1 MKLKSSRRNFLVTL
15 LVSLSCP
22 FAVSLAAEPPSKS
35 RTETESKSE
44 ALPDIKKLKSIVSR
58 FEPVNLTVDI
68 SKIPDNE
75 KKALAKLIEAS
86 DVIERIYMK
95 QVWDGNLALKEKLAA
110 DTSELGKARY
120 DAFMLDKQPWS
131 LQDHHLKTQAN
142 VPSKPEAGT
151 FYPKGSTKAEIENW
165 MKSLSPEASKEA
177 KGFFTVIRKDE
188 KGKLKAVPYS
198 QEYMPEIKQASD
210 LLKEA
215 AKLTRQPTLKDYLE
229 KRAAAF
235 LSDDYYESDVA
246 WMKLDSTIEPT
257 IGPYETYEDGWFSA
271 KAAFESFITIRDE
284 AETAKLAKFSAELQD
299 IENNLPIDPK
309 FRNPKLGALAPI
321 RVVNSIYGAGEANRG
336 IQTAAYNLPNDE
348 KISTEMGT
356 KRTMLK
362 NIQEAK
368 FAKVLTPISK
378 IALSAKDQSKIS
390 FDAFFTH
397 ILMHELMHGLGPSNV
412 TEGSKT
418 VTVREK
424 LQNTYSAM
432 EEAKAD
438 VSGLWALQRLI
449 DKGTLSKD
457 LEKTLYTTYLA
468 SSFRSIRFGLNE
480 AHGKAVALQ
489 MNYFLDAKA
498 YGVNKDGTFTVNESK
513 MKDAVKTLTGELLTI
528 QATGDKAKA
537 DEFHKKYVL
546 LRPEVKKVLDKLS
559 HIPVDIRP
567 VFTTATELVKNAH

>member
-1 MKLKSSRRNFLVTL
+1 MKLSQKSFSRL
-15 LVSLSCP
+15 LALPIALCLSTT
-22 FAVSLAAEPPSKS
+22 ALEAAPKKAAKKEAKA
-35 RTETESKSE
+35 E
-44 ALPDIKKLKSIVSR
+44 ALPDLKKLKDIVR
-58 FEPVNLTVDI
+58 KFEKVELKVDLA
-68 SKIPDNE
+68 KLPETE
-75 KKALAKLIEAS
+75 KKALAKLIQAS
-86 DVIERIYMK
+86 DVLDTIYMK
-95 QVWDGNLALKEKLAA
+95 QIWAGNLALKDKLSKE
-110 DTSELGKARY
+110 TSELGKARFE
-120 DAFMLDKQPWS
+120 AFMLDKSPWS
-131 LQDHHLKTQAN
+131 SQDQDKPTQPG
-142 VPSKPEAGT
+142 VPAKPEAGT
-151 FYPKGSTKAEIENW
+151 YYPEGSTKAELEAW
-165 MKSLSPEASKEA
+165 MKTLSPAEALKA
-177 KGFFTVIRKDE
+177 KGFFWVVR
-188 KGKLKAVPYS
+188 KGKDGKFQNVPYS
-198 QEYMPEIKQASD
+198 REYLPEIKQASD

-215 AKLTRQPTLKDYLE
+215 AALTKQPTLKDFLE

-235 LSDDYYESDVA
+235 LSDDYYASDVA
-246 WMKLDSTIEPT
+246 WMKLDSSIEPT
-257 IGPYETYEDGWFSA
+257 IGPYETYEDEWFSA

-284 AETAKLAKFSAELQD
+284 EETKKLEKFSSELQEL
-299 IENNLPIDPK
+299 ENNLPFDPK
-309 FRNPKLGALAPI
+309 YRNPKLGALAPI

-348 KISTEMGT
+348 KIATEMGT

-368 FAKVLTPISK
+368 FEKVLIPISR
-378 IALSAKDQSKIS
+378 IALAKDAQNRIG
-390 FDAFFTH
+390 FEPFFTH
-397 ILMHELMHGLGPSNV
+397 ILMHELMHGLGPSTV
-412 TEGSKT
+412 TEGGKS

-424 LQNTYSAM
+424 LQNTYSAL

-498 YGVNKDGTFTVNESK
+498 YVVGKDGTFSVDETK
-513 MKDAVKTLTGELLTI
+513 IKDAVKNLTGELLTI

-537 DEFHKKYVL
+537 DLFHTKYVMI
-546 LRPEVKKVLDKLS
+546 RPEVKTVLDKLN

-567 VFTTATELVKNAH
+567 VFTTANELVKTYK